1 VILMIVIVKPAGAD
15 GAITASDIGAEE
27 IVDRTDCVNAEQA

>member
-15 GAITASDIGAEE
+15 STITASNTGAEE